1 MHTSGFRIDHVVIFV
16 GDLDEAVEDYSALG
30 FKVTSGG
37 THAGGVTKNA
47 LIPLADGSYLELLA
61 FTIPS
66 IFQDVARL
74 EKTDMLPWVVRKR
87 TALDR
92 RFIPRAG
99 GGEGLADFALA
110 AVSIGA
116 VIQSAG
122 RGGIEVDGPFPG
134 ERVRPDGTTLAWRMA
149 MPTDRELPFLIEDMT
164 PREFRVPGGD
174 AVEHPNGALGMR
186 RLVVATTDVE
196 GSSRRYSA
204 LLGDPT
210 EEGSLTWQLEGVV
223 LCLTSSEGAGEAA
236 DLAGR
241 HRIQKLEL
249 AVADAASSGA
259 LEESK
264 AHGAVIELGGQVRR
278 EK

>member
-1 MHTSGFRIDHVVIFV
+1 MHSSGFRIDHVVIFV

-30 FKVTSGG
+30 FKVTPGG
-37 THAGGVTKNA
+37 IHTGGVTKNA
-47 LIPLADGSYLELLA
+47 LMPFADGSYLELLA

-74 EKTDMLPWVVRKR
+74 EKTDMLQWVVRKR

-110 AVSIGA
+110 VLSIGD
-116 VIQSAG
+116 VMESAG
-122 RGGIEVDGPFPG
+122 RGGIEIDGPFPG
-134 ERVRPDGTTLAWRMA
+134 ERVRPDGTTVAWRMG
-149 MPTDRELPFLIEDMT
+149 MPSAKELPFLIEDMT
-164 PREFRVPGGD
+164 PREFRVPGGE
-174 AVEHPNGALGMR
+174 ATEHANRARGMH

-196 GSSRRYSA
+196 ASSRRYRA

-210 EEGSLTWQLEGVV
+210 EGESLAWQLEGVELV
-223 LCLTSSEGAGEAA
+223 LDRSRGSA
-236 DLAGR
+236 DSVDFNRGGR
-241 HRIQKLEL
+241 IGKLEL
-249 AVADAASSGA
+249 TVREASEAQA
-259 LEESK
+259 LDESRT
-264 AHGAVIELGGQVRR
+264 HGAVIELVGEVRR